1 MSNEKIPLRKD
12 VPQEFK
18 WDLTKLYKTESDW
31 EKDLS
36 KIPEF
41 TKKFVEFKG
50 RLSES
55 SDTLLKALKA
65 ADRTDIIP
73 TDFDDFRIRPA
84 VHRIVPD
91 GAAELHGLAGLLCL
105 EEGID
110 VHGYIR
116 FREVFPMQASAR
128 PEVRS
133 SSIAWERSRA

>member
-18 WDLTKLYKTESDW
+18 WDLTKLYNTESDW

-55 SDTLLKALKA
+55 SDTLLKELE
-65 ADRTDIIP
+65 ADD
-73 TDFDDFRIRPA
+73 
-84 VHRIVPD
+84 
-91 GAAELHGLAGLLCL
+91 ELSLLV
-105 EEGID
+105 EK
-110 VHGYIR
+110 VYHY
-116 FREVFPMQASAR
+116 ASLMNEADQSETR
-128 PEVRS
+128 KDTTRS
-133 SSIAWERSRA
+133 